1 MLESI
6 CIPIIFVALAVNIPV
21 LIAYLIGLKFQIEDP
36 QCSTEVTNVKH
47 NILATKIVQAFNV
60 VIFLALIIII
70 SII

>member
-6 CIPIIFVALAVNIPV
+6 CIPIIFIALAVNIPV

-36 QCSTEVTNVKH
+36 HCLAEVTSVKH

-60 VIFLALIIII
+60 VILLALIIII